1 MFHHKIIFF
10 PILLII
16 IGILALLTN
25 LGIVT
30 ATIWDWWPILF
41 VVLGIYILIWQ
52 KKKKRVLK
60 GLAWYGTIHRII
72 KEKKLDKLL
81 ENELVKKELKKVG
94 DIVEGVISDQ
104 IDKLHAK
111 YAEEGGP
118 EEKKFEPETPEMPEK

>member
-1 MFHHKIIFF
+1 MLHHKFIFL

-30 ATIWDWWPILF
+30 ATIWNWWPILF
-41 VVLGIYILIWQ
+41 IVLGVCILIWQ
-52 KKKKRVLK
+52 KRKKRVLK
-60 GLAWYGTIHRII
+60 GLAWYGTIHKII

-81 ENELVKKELKKVG
+81 ENELVQKELKKVG

-111 YAEEGGP
+111 YTEKKEP

>member
-1 MFHHKIIFF
+1 MFHHKLIFLPAF
-10 PILLII
+10 LII

-30 ATIWDWWPILF
+30 ATIWNWWPILF
-41 VVLGIYILIWQ
+41 VILGVYILIWQ
-52 KKKKRVLK
+52 KRKKRVLK
-60 GLAWYGTIHRII
+60 GLAWYSTIHRII

-111 YAEEGGP
+111 YAEKQEP
-118 EEKKFEPETPEMPEK
+118 EEKKFESETPEMPEK